1 MATLRTDQL
10 FINRSNYLFLGL
22 NATYTF
28 AESPLTLYLTV
39 KNLLNM
45 RTFAQVTITNVS
57 TSSSSFE
64 LLPRIIMPGVA
75 LRF

>member
-1 MATLRTDQL
+1 
-10 FINRSNYLFLGL
+10 
-22 NATYTF
+22 
-28 AESPLTLYLTV
+28 
-39 KNLLNM
+39 M